1 MKSKLLDILTCV
13 LKILSDFKKG
23 IITPKKE
30 ERKKKKLVEEILC
43 VPVCQF
49 ARVTEVIF
57 NCFIFILPQKENL
70 QLNN

>member
-30 ERKKKKLVEEILC
+30 ERKKKSWWKKYYVSL
-43 VPVCQF
+43 F
-49 ARVTEVIF
+49 AS
-57 NCFIFILPQKENL
+57 
-70 QLNN
+70 

>member
-30 ERKKKKLVEEILC
+30 ERKKKVGGRNTMCHCL
-43 VPVCQF
+43 PV
-49 ARVTEVIF
+49 RVTEVIF
-57 NCFIFILPQKENL
+57 NCFIFIFASETEFTIK
-70 QLNN
+70 